1 MHNKKTGV
9 IFFLFLLLIQITIS
23 NNTFF
28 KSVYSQN
35 TTTAKMETTNTLNN
49 LFQNTN
55 PLDIKKVKVGDINIA
70 YRTIGK
76 GSPLLLIMGYAGA
89 MNTWDTRIITKLSQ
103 NHTVIIFDNRGVG
116 NTSSGIKNF
125 SIPQFA
131 QDTVGLI
138 NALHLNKPD
147 VMGFSMGGFIAQEVA
162 LSNPEKIN
170 KLVLY
175 ATACGGNES
184 TSLNQNLTKITQ
196 NSKSPKEFY
205 NELIKLIFPKDWIQQ
220 NRPIV
225 EIVKE
230 KGFPSN
236 MTMETLQKQY
246 KAISS
251 WRSIGVCNQL
261 EKINIPTLIMV
272 GTKDVLEPK
281 VNSLI
286 MSKKIPDSWLISI
299 PDGGHAMMT
308 QTPNTLFYVIQ
319 AFLNK

>member
-9 IFFLFLLLIQITIS
+9 IFLLFLLLIQITIS

-35 TTTAKMETTNTLNN
+35 TTTAKTGTSNALNN
-49 LFQNTN
+49 ISHKSN
-55 PLDIKKVKVGDINIA
+55 PLDIKKVKVGDISIA
-70 YRTIGK
+70 YRIIGK

-89 MNTWDTRIITKLSQ
+89 MNTWDSRIITKLSQ

-116 NTSSGIKNF
+116 NTSSGSKNF

-131 QDTVGLI
+131 QDAVGLI

-162 LSNPEKIN
+162 LTNPEKIN

-196 NSKSPKEFY
+196 NSKSTTQFY
-205 NELIKLIFPKDWIQQ
+205 SELIKLIFPKEWIQQ
-220 NRPIV
+220 NPQIV

-281 VNSLI
+281 VNSLV
-286 MSKKIPDSWLISI
+286 MSEKIPDSWLISI

-308 QTPNTLFYVIQ
+308 QTPSTLSYVIQ

>member
-9 IFFLFLLLIQITIS
+9 IFLLFLLLIQITIS

-35 TTTAKMETTNTLNN
+35 TTTAKTGNSNALNN
-49 LFQNTN
+49 ISHKSN
-55 PLDIKKVKVGDINIA
+55 PLDIKKVKVGDISIA
-70 YRTIGK
+70 YRIIGK

-116 NTSSGIKNF
+116 NTSSGSKNF

-131 QDTVGLI
+131 QDAVGLI

-162 LSNPEKIN
+162 LTNPEKIN

-196 NSKSPKEFY
+196 NSKSTTQFY
-205 NELIKLIFPKDWIQQ
+205 SELIKLIFPKEWIQQ
-220 NRPIV
+220 NLQIV

-281 VNSLI
+281 VNSLV
-286 MSKKIPDSWLISI
+286 MSEKIPDSWLISI

-308 QTPNTLFYVIQ
+308 QTPSTLSYVIQ